1 MKFLN
6 HKLIGVAYFSAF
18 SAISLAFSQPA
29 VGAVS
34 CEAGTIL
41 RHSNGS
47 LKDCVLARDTK
58 VRIGSN
64 QLGTS
69 IFPCKAG
76 NNIIFTE
83 KSQFEDCKLSEE
95 IKIKTGNSVTSC
107 LIDYKVSVST
117 SDDGKISID
126 CSRY

>member
-18 SAISLAFSQPA
+18 SAVSLAFSQPA

-34 CEAGTIL
+34 CEAGTIF

-76 NNIIFTE
+76 NDISFTE
-83 KSQFEDCKLSEE
+83 KSQFQRCRLSEE
-95 IKIKTGNSVTSC
+95 IKIKTGNSVASC
-107 LIDYKVSVST
+107 PTDNYVSFST
-117 SDDGKISID
+117 SNDTKISIG
-126 CSRY
+126 CSNY

>member
-1 MKFLN
+1 MKFFN
-6 HKLIGVAYFSAF
+6 YKLIGVACFSTF
-18 SAISLAFSQPA
+18 SITNLIFSQPA
-29 VGAVS
+29 VSAVS
-34 CEAGTIL
+34 CEAGTIG
-41 RHSNGS
+41 RHANGS
-47 LKDCVLARDTK
+47 LRFCVLARDTK

-69 IFPCKAG
+69 IFPCKAKEYI
-76 NNIIFTE
+76 NFTE
-83 KSQFEDCKLSEE
+83 KSQFERCKLSEK
-95 IKIKTGNSVTSC
+95 IKIKTSNSVTSC